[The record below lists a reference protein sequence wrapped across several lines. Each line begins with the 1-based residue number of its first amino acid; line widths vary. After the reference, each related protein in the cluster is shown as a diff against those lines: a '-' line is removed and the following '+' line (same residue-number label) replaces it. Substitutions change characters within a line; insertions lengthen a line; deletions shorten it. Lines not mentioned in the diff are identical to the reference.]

1 MLKGRDHQH
10 ARIVAKDILG
20 AIAVVHIEVGHH
32 HPLEAVLL
40 ERVGRAHRD
49 VVEKAEPHGPPAL
62 GVMPGRPH
70 AAEGVARLAS
80 QHQIGRVHHGSGRAQ
95 RGAQRV
101 RVHCR
106 VRVQVHQAPARDA
119 GLERIEVVL
128 GMHPQQL
135 LAGGRRGL
143 ALHQVADQARSN
155 ELVFDRMQPVRA
167 LGMMLPHVV
176 QQAIAMANQGGVHV
190 WAGRRGQESSW

>member
-10 ARIVAKDILG
+10 ARVVAKNILG

-32 HPLEAVLL
+32 HPLEPVLL
-40 ERVGRAHRD
+40 ERVGRAHRH
-49 VVEKAEPHGPPAL
+49 VVEEAEPHGPAAL

-70 AAEGVARLAS
+70 AAEGVAHLAL
-80 QHQIGRVHHGSGRAQ
+80 QNQIGRVHNGAGRVQ
-95 RGAQRV
+95 RGVQRM

-106 VRVQVHQAPARDA
+106 VRVQVHQAAARDA

-135 LAGGRRGL
+135 LAGGGRRL
-143 ALHQVADQARSN
+143 ALHQVADQAGSDQ
-155 ELVFDRMQPVRA
+155 LVFDGMQPVRA

-176 QQAIAMANQGGVHV
+176 QQAVAMAYQGSVH
-190 WAGRRGQESSW
+190 GQDR